1 MHFDG
6 ELAPAEAA
14 SVERHLAS
22 CSACNDR
29 LGSMLRLR
37 EMVTVSSEQAASQV
51 DFEAMFSRIEEAT
64 RVQPGPGLIERLGVW
79 IREALEHNPSKVWL
93 PAGAAFAAAA
103 AAVIALTGAE
113 QEREVARRPAPRD
126 PYAPKAAPMML
137 AENETANASE
147 VVQVDF
153 GSNTGTV
160 FEIALAD
167 GASTPVVWINDEE

>member
-22 CSACNDR
+22 CSACNAR
-29 LGSMLRLR
+29 LGSMQRLR
-37 EMVTVSSEQAASQV
+37 EMITVSAEQVGSEI
-51 DFEAMFSRIEEAT
+51 DFNAMFGRIDQAT
-64 RVQPGPGLIERLGVW
+64 RAQPAPRLVERLSVW
-79 IREALEHNPSKVWL
+79 VREALEYNPAKVWV
-93 PAGAAFAAAA
+93 PAGVAFAAAA
-103 AAVIALTGAE
+103 AAILAVVPGGE
-113 QEREVARRPAPRD
+113 QQPMAGRKDPRGG
-126 PYAPKAAPMML
+126 YVPKPEPMML
-137 AENETANASE
+137 AKNETANASE